1 MCKPDLMKCRD
12 MKRIYT
18 SASIATA
25 ATLLAAAPAFA
36 AEVVVTAPF
45 GLGGLTFGSI
55 LTFLINAAFVIA
67 AILALVF
74 LIWGGINWITSGG
87 DADGVKSARDR
98 IIAAIIGLIV
108 VILSY
113 FLLNF
118 VLSDILGVGNLQSGL
133 EFTSLCEQSGG
144 TINADGKCVEG

>member
-1 MCKPDLMKCRD
+1 MKSRQ

-18 SASIATA
+18 SSSIAVA
-25 ATLLAAAPAFA
+25 ATLLAAVPAFA
-36 AEVVVTAPF
+36 AEPEKLTVAAPF
-45 GLGGLTFGSI
+45 GLDNLTFGVV

-67 AILALVF
+67 AVLALVF

-118 VLSDILGVGNLQSGL
+118 VLSDILGVGSLTTGL
-133 EFTSLCEQSGG
+133 EFCSLSAS
-144 TINADGKCVEG
+144 ADGCVAGNETQPDTDGQ

>member
-1 MCKPDLMKCRD
+1 
-12 MKRIYT
+12 MKRIYA
-18 SASIATA
+18 SASIAGV
-25 ATLLAAAPAFA
+25 ATLLSAASAFA
-36 AEVVVTAPF
+36 AEPTNVVVAAPF
-45 GLGGLTFGSI
+45 GLGDLTFSDI

-118 VLSDILGVGNLQSGL
+118 VLSDILGVGSLTTGL
-133 EFTSLCEQSGG
+133 EFCSLAATANDCVAG
-144 TINADGKCVEG
+144 NAAQ

>member
-1 MCKPDLMKCRD
+1 MRKPDLMKYRD

-36 AEVVVTAPF
+36 AELVVDAPF
-45 GLGGLTFGSI
+45 GLGGLDFGDI

-67 AILALVF
+67 AVLALVF

-118 VLSDILGVGNLQSGL
+118 VLSDILGVGSLTEGL
-133 EFTSLCEQSGG
+133 EFCSLSDTANDNCS
-144 TINADGKCVEG
+144 N

>member
-1 MCKPDLMKCRD
+1 MKCRQ

-25 ATLLAAAPAFA
+25 ATLIAAAPAFA
-36 AEVVVTAPF
+36 QETLTVAAPF
-45 GLGGLTFGSI
+45 GLDNLDFGDI

-67 AILALVF
+67 AVLALVF

-118 VLSDILGVGNLQSGL
+118 VLSDILGVGSLTTGL
-133 EFTSLCEQSGG
+133 EFCSLAE
-144 TINADGKCVEG
+144 TADGCVAGNDAGEGE